1 MLREKTCSLS
11 PSNAVP
17 ECMTGLF
24 QRNFVSI
31 VICCAFFFSL
41 TKILSV
47 LYLVSYSSK
56 DPISVIYYIILKYYF
71 LILFLS
77 NQLYKFYFFLYTN
90 YTSVGSW
97 LDIVVGVIRH
107 DVGMMLKNLF
117 WPYLLMI
124 QIQLIFV
131 YLYVGIENLPLV
143 VRDKIGSFRFHIH
156 NIFWNRFK
164 RFSQWY
170 EFSVSLL

>member
-1 MLREKTCSLS
+1 M
-11 PSNAVP
+11 
-17 ECMTGLF
+17 
-24 QRNFVSI
+24 
-31 VICCAFFFSL
+31 
-41 TKILSV
+41 
-47 LYLVSYSSK
+47 
-56 DPISVIYYIILKYYF
+56 
-71 LILFLS
+71 
-77 NQLYKFYFFLYTN
+77 YKFYFFLYTN
-90 YTSVGSW
+90 YSSVGSW

-117 WPYLLMI
+117 WPFLLMI

-170 EFSVSLL
+170 ECKVFCKSFVVFHISGNSARLSTFVLFLYLWFHSWNMKLQLLLVTYITCLWHCPPHVSFIVAFLH